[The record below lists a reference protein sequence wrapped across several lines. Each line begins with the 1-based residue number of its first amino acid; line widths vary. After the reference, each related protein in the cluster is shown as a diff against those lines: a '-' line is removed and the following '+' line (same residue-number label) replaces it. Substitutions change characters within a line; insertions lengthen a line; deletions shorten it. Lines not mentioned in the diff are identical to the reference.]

1 MKLKQIILAIALVLM
16 GAMRVSAQPMA
27 PDSLEKRFT
36 YYGSYCSPEK
46 LYLHLDRTYYLAGEK
61 IWFMGYL
68 ENASQI
74 SQLPTSNYIYVELL
88 GSKGVSVQRVKIKKD
103 KTGGFPGYMELPEN
117 FKSGNYTLRAYT
129 LWQLNNHPEY
139 LFHQEIKILGN
150 GGKKNEPVNPSPKI
164 EVTFYPEGGRYFA
177 DHLSK
182 IGFKAL
188 NANGMSVEVRGVV
201 VDSDGEMVTAAST
214 AHDGMGFFFFTPE
227 SGKKYVFK
235 VENVGNF
242 TLPTP
247 SEDGATINLNFV
259 PEYVYVRAVASS
271 KGKYNLFLRN
281 DNNMKHIAAVSVGG
295 EKERKYKI
303 ERKSLEEGINHLLL
317 LDENGNIVAERLFY
331 VYGNQASHLSCSLEV
346 TSNSG
351 EARSLINTGFSLQDR
366 SGMPVDGAFSISV
379 IRGSF
384 RNYVQ
389 RDDIISYMKLSSEI
403 KGHINAPGYYFDDS
417 VPEFERASRLDLLL
431 MIQGWRF
438 YNLKSVF
445 EGGENAFHQNWA
457 KEYWQS
463 IRGEISNFFNNG
475 ADPKNFT
482 FSVFSPKLK
491 GLKTQEVKGKS
502 RHFLIDSLDFA
513 ENTGF
518 VIKVDRQKGINNYEP
533 VWSGDLFADKYQYHD
548 KAGRYALTTA
558 AKDEAIA
565 LQQDDGMRDT
575 LEAAV
580 VVARSY
586 KDPFDEDFTSDGKY
600 ASDIESYAEHTLLEY
615 IQMRQPRF
623 VYDPI
628 EQKMENHMN
637 DITRAEGSSTVYTV
651 KLIVDGIEQTWD
663 MFDDLKMEDLEKI
676 EISNDPS
683 TFYNAMGGYI
693 SIKIRSGVNLK
704 SKSSETEPS
713 MQYFVPMGYQVAD
726 YFYSPRYDRGDTFE
740 DFDHRHTIY
749 WNPEVKVIG
758 GKASVDFCNTDQLD
772 YPYFVRIE
780 GRSKDGRWFTLHK
793 TIEK

>member
-1 MKLKQIILAIALVLM
+1 MRGKFILIALVSLLW
-16 GAMRVSAQPMA
+16 GTVYSFAQPMA

-36 YYGSYCSPEK
+36 YYGAYCSPEK

-74 SQLPTSNYIYVELL
+74 SQLPTSNYIYVEILN
-88 GSKGVSVQRVKIKKD
+88 SRGVSGLRVKIKKD
-103 KTGGFPGYMELPEN
+103 KNGGFPGYMELPEN

-139 LFHQEIKILGN
+139 LFHQEIKILGK
-150 GGKKNEPVNPSPKI
+150 GGKKSDPVNPSEKV

-188 NANGMSVEVRGVV
+188 NANGMSVEVQGVV
-201 VDSDGEMVTAAST
+201 VDSDGKIVTAANT
-214 AHDGMGFFFFTPE
+214 AHDGMGFIIFTPE
-227 SGKKYVFK
+227 PGKKYTFQVD
-235 VENVGNF
+235 EVGNF
-242 TLPTP
+242 TLPAP
-247 SEDGATINLNFV
+247 SQEGATINLNFV
-259 PEYVYVRAVASS
+259 PDFIYARITSAT

-281 DNNMKHIAAVSVGG
+281 SATMKHIASVVIGG
-295 EKERKYKI
+295 DKEKKYKVERKA
-303 ERKSLEEGINHLLL
+303 LDEGINHFILV
-317 LDENGNIVAERLFY
+317 DEGGNIVAERLFY
-331 VYGNQASHLSCSLEV
+331 IYASQNTNTICDLNV
-346 TSNSG
+346 TANNG
-351 EARSLINTGFSLQDR
+351 EARSLINTRVSLKDR
-366 SGMPVDGAFSISV
+366 SGAPLDGALSVSV

-384 RNYVQ
+384 RNYIQ
-389 RDDIISYMKLSSEI
+389 RDDIVSYMKLSSEI
-403 KGHINAPGYYFDDS
+403 KGHINSPGYYFDQS
-417 VPEFERASRLDLLL
+417 VPEHERASRLDLLL
-431 MIQGWRF
+431 MVQGWRF

-463 IRGEISNFFNNG
+463 IRGEINNFFNTNS
-475 ADPKNFT
+475 DPKNFV

-491 GLKTQEVKGKS
+491 ALKSQEVKGKN
-502 RHFLIDSLDFA
+502 RYFLIDSLDFA

-518 VIKVDRQKGINNYEP
+518 VIKVDKQKKINNYEP
-533 VWSGDLFADKYQYHD
+533 IWSGDIFADKYQYND
-548 KAGRYALTTA
+548 KAGRYALATA
-558 AKDEAIA
+558 ARDEKIA

-580 VVARSY
+580 VVAKAY
-586 KDPFDEDFTSDGKY
+586 KDPFDEDFVAEERFSSDLETYGN
-600 ASDIESYAEHTLLEY
+600 STILEY
-615 IQMRQPRF
+615 IQVRAPRF
-623 VYDPI
+623 VYDPVN
-628 EQKMENHMN
+628 QVMENHMTS
-637 DITRAEGSSTVYTV
+637 ITRSADRSSVYIV

-693 SIKIRSGVNLK
+693 SIKIRSGVNIKAK
-704 SKSSETEPS
+704 SKETEPS
-713 MQYFVPMGYQVAD
+713 MQYFVPMGYQVPD
-726 YFYSPRYDRGDTFE
+726 YFYSPRYDRGDTFDE
-740 DFDHRHTIY
+740 FDHRHTIY
-749 WNPEVKVIG
+749 WNPEIAVKGGQAVI
-758 GKASVDFCNTDQLD
+758 DFCNTDQLD

-780 GRSKDGRWFTLHK
+780 GKTKDGRWFTLHK
-793 TIEK
+793 TIDK

>member
-1 MKLKQIILAIALVLM
+1 MKLNRLFLAIILLFSGVTGLF
-16 GAMRVSAQPMA
+16 AQPMA
-27 PDSLEKRFT
+27 PDSLEKRYA
-36 YYGSYCSPEK
+36 YYGAYCSPEK

-68 ENASQI
+68 GNASAV
-74 SQLPTSNYIYVELL
+74 SQLPTSNYIYVEIL
-88 GSKGVSVQRVKIKKD
+88 GSKGASMLRVKVKKD

-139 LFHQEIKILGN
+139 LFHQEIKILGK
-150 GGKKNEPVNPSPKI
+150 GGKKNEPINPSPKVD
-164 EVTFYPEGGRYFA
+164 VTFYPEGGRYFA

-188 NANGMSVEVRGVV
+188 NANGMSVEIRGVV
-201 VDSDGEMVTAAST
+201 VDSDGETVTVAST
-214 AHDGMGFFFFTPE
+214 AHDGMGFIIFTPE
-227 SGKKYVFK
+227 HGKKYTFK
-235 VENVGNF
+235 VDEVGSFN
-242 TLPTP
+242 LPAP
-247 SEDGATINLNFV
+247 SEEGATINLSFV
-259 PEYVYVRAVASS
+259 PDFVYARISAAS

-281 DNNMKHIAAVSVGG
+281 SISMKFIASVAVS
-295 EKERKYKI
+295 EERERKYKV
-303 ERKSLEEGINHLLL
+303 EKKSLDEGINHFILA
-317 LDENGNIVAERLFY
+317 DEAGNVVAERLFY
-331 VYGNQASHLSCSLEV
+331 VFGNRQANISCALNV
-346 TSNSG
+346 AANNG
-351 EARSLINTGFSLQDR
+351 EARSLINTRFSLNDK
-366 SGMPVDGAFSISV
+366 SGTPLDGIFSVSV

-389 RDDIISYMKLSSEI
+389 RDDIVSYMRLSSEI
-403 KGHINAPGYYFDDS
+403 KGHINAPGFYFDQT
-417 VPEFERASRLDLLL
+417 VPEYERASRLDLLL
-431 MIQGWRF
+431 LVQGWRF

-463 IRGEISNFFNNG
+463 IRGEINNFYNSA
-475 ADPKNFT
+475 ADPKNFV

-491 GLKTQEVKGKS
+491 ALKTQEVRGKN
-502 RHFLIDSLDFA
+502 RHFLIDSLDFS

-518 VIKVDRQKGINNYEP
+518 IIKVDKQKGINNYEP
-533 VWSGDLFADKYQYHD
+533 IWSGDLFADKYLYRD
-548 KAGRYALTTA
+548 KAGRYALATA
-558 AKDEAIA
+558 AKDENIA
-565 LQQDDGMRDT
+565 LEQDNGMRDT

-580 VVARSY
+580 VVARAY

-628 EQKMENHMN
+628 EQKMENHST
-637 DITRAEGSSTVYTV
+637 DITRSEGSSTVYTV

-693 SIKIRSGVNLK
+693 SIKVRSGVNLK

-713 MQYFVPMGYQVAD
+713 MQYFVPLGYQVAD

-749 WNPEVKVIG
+749 WNPEIKVTG
-758 GKASVDFCNTDQLD
+758 GKAAIDFCNTDQLD

-780 GRSKDGRWFTLHK
+780 GQTKDGRWFTLHQAIDK
-793 TIEK
+793 